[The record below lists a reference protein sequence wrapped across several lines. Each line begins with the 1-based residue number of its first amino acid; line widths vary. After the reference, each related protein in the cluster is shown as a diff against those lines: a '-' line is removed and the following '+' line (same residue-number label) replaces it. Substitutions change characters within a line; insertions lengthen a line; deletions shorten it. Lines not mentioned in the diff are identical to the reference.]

1 VCCCVGALQNLL
13 AEYQSVLEAVC
24 LQLRGR
30 GITPGQR
37 MELEGQRVAYEV
49 CIAQLKMVLRQL
61 NMHVTGEES

>member
-1 VCCCVGALQNLL
+1 VKELRTLL
-13 AEYQSVLEAVC
+13 AEYEAV
-24 LQLRGR
+24 LASVRMQLRGR

-37 MELEGQRVAYEV
+37 MELDGQRVAYEV